1 MLHVLMLPDFER
13 ADRIGEFW
21 GKRPIP
27 ASPSPISR
35 SSSPDALGVVRNQPA
50 SQEPHST
57 QSVHAELDAHVC
69 SLFPRATW
77 LVLIGDA
84 GFEVR
89 VMPLAHDERPVGAE
103 GFLATRPR

>member
-1 MLHVLMLPDFER
+1 
-13 ADRIGEFW
+13 
-21 GKRPIP
+21 
-27 ASPSPISR
+27 
-35 SSSPDALGVVRNQPA
+35 
-50 SQEPHST
+50 
-57 QSVHAELDAHVC
+57 VHAELDAHVC

-103 GFLATRPR
+103 GFLATHPR

>member
-1 MLHVLMLPDFER
+1 LT
-13 ADRIGEFW
+13 
-21 GKRPIP
+21 
-27 ASPSPISR
+27 R
-35 SSSPDALGVVRNQPA
+35 SVP
-50 SQEPHST
+50 
-57 QSVHAELDAHVC
+57 VHAELDAHVC

-89 VMPLAHDERPVGAE
+89 VIPLAHDERPVGAE

>member
-1 MLHVLMLPDFER
+1 MLPDFER

-35 SSSPDALGVVRNQPA
+35 SSSPDALGVVRNLPA
-50 SQEPHST
+50 CLAGAAFDP
-57 QSVHAELDAHVC
+57 VGAAELDAHVC